1 MGSAE
6 AAPQAASGDGGAGH
20 PGADV
25 DPERIR
31 IEVSGAVADV
41 RLVRGDKHNA
51 LDWAMFT
58 SLDAA
63 ASQLHGRKDIRAV
76 VLSGEGPS
84 FCSGLDFPSFMAE
97 PSRMDAMFSHRE
109 GDPANLAQRV
119 TYDWQRL
126 PMPVVAALHGNC
138 IGGGAQ
144 LALGPDIRIAA
155 PGTRISIMEVK
166 YGLIPDMGLTQTLPA
181 LVGLDVAKELTFTGR
196 FVEAEEAMRV
206 GLVTRI
212 SEDPH
217 AAALELASEIAA
229 RSPDAIRRAKRLWN
243 EAARARSEGSLA
255 LEEELQRELLGSPNQ
270 LAAVTAAM
278 SGDPAEFSE
287 PG

>member
-1 MGSAE
+1 MN
-6 AAPQAASGDGGAGH
+6 PDR
-20 PGADV
+20 V
-25 DPERIR
+25 T
-31 IEVSGAVADV
+31 IETSNGVADV
-41 RLVRGDKHNA
+41 RMTRADKHNA
-51 LDWAMFT
+51 LDAEMFR

-63 ASQLHGRKDIRAV
+63 LDELRATSGLRAV
-76 VLSGEGPS
+76 VLSGDGPS

-243 EAARARSEGSLA
+243 EAARTRSERSLA

-270 LAAVTAAM
+270 LAAVQAAL
-278 SGDPAEFSE
+278 SGETAEFAD